1 MMSMRKSTANTKN
14 YARIKQTTDFTLH
27 PKASFPAGRE
37 GADVHR
43 TSAFNG
49 SNFPVVKKTPQ
60 TVVLIF
66 GGPEKIRCHCAVGTM

>member
-14 YARIKQTTDFTLH
+14 YARIKQTTDFTLY
-27 PKASFPAGRE
+27 PKESFPAGRE

-66 GGPEKIRCHCAVGTM
+66 GGPEEIRCHCAVGTM